1 MTRSI
6 SGVAKVQEPLSAPTL
21 DAPPTLDAT
30 ALFNGYIGASLAY
43 SYDQLGI
50 FAILRRSETSSLEE
64 IIASTGGHENRVR
77 ALLKAG
83 VTLGYVRAAEGRYAL
98 TADGNEVARHAGY
111 FTWGVGG
118 YGKFFREL
126 SALAVGN
133 SGWSHLRD
141 GSMVALGS
149 DQANASFMQEKLY
162 STLAGIKFTRIADLG
177 CGNAGRLIEI
187 CRRNPGVNGVGIDIN
202 ADAVTLARGNVAQ
215 HGMSE
220 RIELHCQNVLRA
232 VTDASHSEAFRDV
245 EVVTCFMMLHDL
257 FSVEGMKDVL
267 FARLRAA
274 FPNVKYFVIADTVQ
288 MPGRDELSELPIFN
302 IGFELL
308 HAFMEVQIFPKK
320 VYDDAFVKAGLEI
333 AECIEFGTP
342 NTYLYLLRV

>member
-1 MTRSI
+1 MSSANPGI
-6 SGVAKVQEPLSAPTL
+6 ANVQELPSPS
-21 DAPPTLDAT
+21 TLDAT

-50 FAILRRSETSSLEE
+50 FAILRRNKTSSLDE
-64 IIASTGGHENRVR
+64 IAACTGGNKSRVR

-83 VTLGYVRAAEGRYAL
+83 RVLGYVSVDEHERFAL

-126 SALAVGN
+126 SSLVVGD

-149 DQANASFMQEKLY
+149 DQANAAFMQEKLY
-162 STLAGIKFTRIADLG
+162 AALGRIKFKRIADLG

-187 CRRNPGVNGVGIDIN
+187 CRRNPEVTGVGIDIN
-202 ADAVTLARGNVAQ
+202 ADAVSLARQNVAQ
-215 HGMSE
+215 HGMDQ
-220 RIELHCQNVLRA
+220 RVELHCQNVLRA
-232 VTDASHSEAFRDV
+232 VTDASHTDAFRDV

-257 FSVEGMKDVL
+257 FSIEGMKDVL
-267 FARLRAA
+267 FTRLRSA

-288 MPGRDELSELPIFN
+288 MPARDELSELPIFN

-308 HAFMEVQIFPKK
+308 HAFMEVQIFPKT

-342 NTYLYLLRV
+342 NTYLYVLRV